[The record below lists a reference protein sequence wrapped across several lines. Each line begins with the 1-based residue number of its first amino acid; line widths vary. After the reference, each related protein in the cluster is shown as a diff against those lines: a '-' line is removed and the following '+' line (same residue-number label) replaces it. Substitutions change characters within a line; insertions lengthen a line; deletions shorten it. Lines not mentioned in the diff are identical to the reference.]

1 MKTGKD
7 KLIGELEQRIEDMA
21 RLNTALTLE
30 NELLTNSNELLMDD
44 INLLCAAMEVQ
55 G

>member
-1 MKTGKD
+1 MITGKD
-7 KLIGELEQRIEDMA
+7 KLLDELEQRIEDIS

-30 NELLTNSNELLMDD
+30 NEVLTNSNELLMDD

-55 G
+55 A